1 MADIH
6 ALCRIFADLFA
17 DLLADLGRAELGT
30 AESIAFSFS
39 FSYRELRNAEL
50 FIAALFITALRRF
63 PLLGAPLFWTMRSP
77 KSEVSLIFGAAEGS
91 GALDHVVRTGEGCAL
106 WRGSRTRYQGYVRVL
121 ADQTVES
128 SFMWS
133 IDETINSKKYASTT
147 TT

>member
-1 MADIH
+1 M
-6 ALCRIFADLFA
+6 LNVEVR
-17 DLLADLGRAELGT
+17 
-30 AESIAFSFS
+30 S
-39 FSYRELRNAEL
+39 AEL
-50 FIAALFITALRRF
+50 FIAALFIVELRR
-63 PLLGAPLFWTMRSP
+63 LELFIVLETMRSP
-77 KSEVSLIFGAAEGS
+77 KSEETRICGVTGR

-106 WRGSRTRYQGYVRVL
+106 WRGSRTRYQGYVLVL